1 MSYVKR
7 INEKKTK
14 KLEVRMNSV
23 KITGMLSKGIYS
35 FNEAIF
41 GAALAYIWKMAV
53 SGGFE
58 MTRVIMAVAAI
69 LFSVIWHRPL
79 RKRKEAH
86 DAVYNDKGEV
96 IREKSLL
103 REKIMLSMSDIG
115 IGVAAAGFLE
125 IANAS
130 VSVVSSVSLLII
142 IFEVMPFTGMSSG
155 YMASDGFDRIVRIVS
170 SGCEAAFVMVIMA
183 LNQRGEENFNVISY
197 LIPAIVGVY
206 FAWSV
211 TSTIHGGDMKRNVI
225 CLSGAAVNLI
235 VQIFIGRG
243 ADFGTIY
250 RTWMSIVLVAEAVSD
265 LVGTLNGTHLEVSF
279 PDIEDDYFT

>member
-1 MSYVKR
+1 
-7 INEKKTK
+7 
-14 KLEVRMNSV
+14 MNSV

-53 SGGFE
+53 SGRFE
-58 MTRVIMAVAAI
+58 MTRVIIAVAAI

-86 DAVYNDKGEV
+86 DAGYDDKGEV
-96 IREKSLL
+96 IREKSLP

-125 IANAS
+125 IANVS
-130 VSVVSSVSLLII
+130 VSISSGISLLITI
-142 IFEVMPFTGMSSG
+142 YAAMPFTGMSSG

-170 SGCEAAFVMVIMA
+170 SGIEAAFVMVIMA
-183 LNQRGEENFNVISY
+183 LNQRGEENFNVINY

-250 RTWMSIVLVAEAVSD
+250 RIWMSIVLIAEAVSD